1 MTLKHG
7 GRRRRRRREGQATGP
22 GTVPPT
28 PLPNAAFQRRQQQTP
43 ADGSSKRCQGLAPA
57 AARLS
62 PAQMG
67 LRASLPPRLP
77 ACLPAGLERHST
89 CGRAAP
95 QGGLGAP
102 LAVLRRAGSELGSP
116 GSVQMGLC
124 CSQSALG
131 SWSLSSL
138 GCYLESRQC
147 LRKLPFP
154 EHRELR
160 GWRCGA
166 AWEGPHGYGMGRG
179 SPWAGLPLWVPGT
192 VGDKSMGYMSWFVNA
207 AHMGCN
213 DACQIRSI
221 RGMVTVP
228 SARCPMVT
236 LSTATSRHCKQCL
249 QLTAVQTFHAGVQQ
263 PYCVLA
269 AIPGTS
275 IEG

>member
-67 LRASLPPRLP
+67 LRASLPPLLP
-77 ACLPAGLERHST
+77 ACLPAGLARHST

-102 LAVLRRAGSELGSP
+102 LAVLCRAGSELGSL
-116 GSVQMGLC
+116 GSVRMGLC
-124 CSQSALG
+124 CSQSELG

-138 GCYLESRQC
+138 GCYLESRRC
-147 LRKLPFP
+147 LRKLPFS

-160 GWRCGA
+160 GWRCGGE
-166 AWEGPHGYGMGRG
+166 WEKGAHRQGCPFGYLV
-179 SPWAGLPLWVPGT
+179 W
-192 VGDKSMGYMSWFVNA
+192 
-207 AHMGCN
+207 
-213 DACQIRSI
+213 
-221 RGMVTVP
+221 
-228 SARCPMVT
+228 
-236 LSTATSRHCKQCL
+236 
-249 QLTAVQTFHAGVQQ
+249 
-263 PYCVLA
+263 
-269 AIPGTS
+269 
-275 IEG
+275 

>member
-67 LRASLPPRLP
+67 LRASLPPLLP
-77 ACLPAGLERHST
+77 ACLPAGLARHST

-102 LAVLRRAGSELGSP
+102 LAVLCRAGSELGSP
-116 GSVQMGLC
+116 GSVRMGLC
-124 CSQSALG
+124 CSQSELG

-138 GCYLESRQC
+138 GCYLESRRC
-147 LRKLPFP
+147 LRKLPFS
-154 EHRELR
+154 EHQRLEMR
-160 GWRCGA
+160 R
-166 AWEGPHGYGMGRG
+166 GMGEG
-179 SPWAGLPLWVPGT
+179 SPQAGLPLRVPGM
-192 VGDKSMGYMSWFVNA
+192 VRDNGVAKWVYGA
-207 AHMGCN
+207 RGL
-213 DACQIRSI
+213 ACDCCP
-221 RGMVTVP
+221 RGM
-228 SARCPMVT
+228 
-236 LSTATSRHCKQCL
+236 Q
-249 QLTAVQTFHAGVQQ
+249 
-263 PYCVLA
+263 
-269 AIPGTS
+269 
-275 IEG
+275 